1 MKRYRRPKVV
11 EGQMKLQRGKVE
23 GDVDMCVF
31 FGDNVPRCDRALVI
45 NIFDQKRMNWDRTFS
60 PSFLDE
66 LENRGYDLDTLKF
79 SIEHKAER
87 EALSDENHLDRHLE
101 TYTEKG
107 RKDKGNGI
115 SHVQR
120 ICRIGYNQARHM
132 VDRGI
137 ETGVL
142 TNDPEK
148 DYLHRIAPTMSEDR
162 TYKGSG
168 REFGEPE

>member
-1 MKRYRRPKVV
+1 MIKQYIFSRTLADSQTLAAERIGVHALRVDDAKR
-11 EGQMKLQRGKVE
+11 
-23 GDVDMCVF
+23 
-31 FGDNVPRCDRALVI
+31 
-45 NIFDQKRMNWDRTFS
+45 
-60 PSFLDE
+60 
-66 LENRGYDLDTLKF
+66 
-79 SIEHKAER
+79 KAEKLLLPGER
-87 EALSDENHLDRHLE
+87 LIAIEKISTGALPMNPQEGLVSDENHLDRHLK
-101 TYTEKG
+101 TYTEIG
-107 RKDKGNGI
+107 RKDKGNGV

-120 ICRIGYNQARHM
+120 ICRIGYNQARRM